1 VRQLPPGLAGHQ
13 RATAEVDCS
22 QAKPRRPSAICYPSS
37 SARRAKSR
45 AEASVAPS
53 SSALASTGR
62 HQASPTP
69 KSRRQDDRSAGQTYS
84 GMQGDVA
91 PRSVQEHLD
100 LARRRARTKDNPF
113 FATQARPRGTPF
125 ARRIPGGSEGG
136 PVFLDKKAPGLL
148 FARLAQ
154 CFGGPTKPVVCSELC
169 GSLGR
174 HLIREPR
181 AIHPRAPACLGGR
194 GLRFGKGSGNPYA
207 FFYLQDNRWALRL
220 RLRSA

>member
-1 VRQLPPGLAGHQ
+1 LPPGLAGHQ

-125 ARRIPGGSEGG
+125 ARRILGGSDGARYFWTRKHRASYLRALHN
-136 PVFLDKKAPGLL
+136 VSAGLL
-148 FARLAQ
+148 SRLFVLSYAGPWGDTSFASLA
-154 CFGGPTKPVVCSELC
+154 PS
-169 GSLGR
+169 
-174 HLIREPR
+174 IREPLL
-181 AIHPRAPACLGGR
+181 A
-194 GLRFGKGSGNPYA
+194 
-207 FFYLQDNRWALRL
+207 
-220 RLRSA
+220 